1 MEDDLGGR
9 PMAVE
14 DVAFRVVK
22 DVDDAEKNEVD
33 ALEDDWRRMSVVGL
47 VLSVIFVVKGIG
59 LVVVVDVGCFSFF
72 LRFSAIQIA
81 SISSRDSS
89 GEGVVMVLFDIGIVP
104 LVVQPLVIADRRC
117 RGVGT
122 WNVKM

>member
-33 ALEDDWRRMSVVGL
+33 ALEDD
-47 VLSVIFVVKGIG
+47 
-59 LVVVVDVGCFSFF
+59 
-72 LRFSAIQIA
+72 
-81 SISSRDSS
+81 
-89 GEGVVMVLFDIGIVP
+89 
-104 LVVQPLVIADRRC
+104 
-117 RGVGT
+117 
-122 WNVKM
+122 